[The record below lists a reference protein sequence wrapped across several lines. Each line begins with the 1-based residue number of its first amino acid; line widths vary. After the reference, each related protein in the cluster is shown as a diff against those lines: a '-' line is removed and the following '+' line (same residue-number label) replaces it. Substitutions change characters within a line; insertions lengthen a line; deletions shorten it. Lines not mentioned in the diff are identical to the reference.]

1 MRHVSGQPVVSES
14 KSLTEPVLLIL
25 MSLADQP
32 RHGYALIR
40 DIETLSS
47 GRVRLST
54 GTLFGAIRRLL
65 ENGWIERSKQQD
77 RSRGK
82 QDYKLTP
89 EGLRQLKSELN
100 RMKQLT
106 RAANARLKIREAT

>member
-1 MRHVSGQPVVSES
+1 MRHVSNKPVGLEP
-14 KSLTEPVLLIL
+14 KSLTEPVFLIL

-32 RHGYALIR
+32 RHGYALIK
-40 DIETLSS
+40 DIESLSN

-65 ENGWIERSKQQD
+65 ENGWIVRSKQLD

-82 QDYKLTP
+82 QDYKLTG
-89 EGLRQLKSELN
+89 EGLGQLKSELN
-100 RMKQLT
+100 RMRQLT
-106 RAANARLKIREAT
+106 RAATARLKIREAI